1 MSTTGV
7 AAALHPVR
15 LTDWI
20 ILDNFLGKLLMR
32 HLKFAPSWLRFLII
46 FLLTMGILFR
56 FFNLDGKVYWHDE
69 TYTSLRIS
77 GYTINQAK
85 QQLFNNRVIRGESFA
100 QFQGANPKKSLNDT
114 IMTLAKEDSHH
125 PPLYYII
132 ARLWMEI
139 FGNSVTVIR
148 SLSAF
153 ISLLVFPCVYWLCR
167 ELFNVPLSVPGVA
180 IALMAISPIH
190 LVYAQEA
197 QEYILWLVTIL
208 LTSASLLRAMRLE
221 SQDKDE
227 LVKARQR
234 PDLFAIW
241 SIYTVTLA
249 ISLYTFLWSGFVAV
263 AHGIYVMSTAK
274 FQLTETVRPYLLA
287 SLVGF
292 LAFMPWITVVIG
304 EFFQFLIS
312 ADKTTTQSSL
322 IPIFTFLLMQLS
334 RIFFDVDLSLDNP
347 MSYLITPVFLTFV
360 GYSIYFLCQT
370 TNYKV
375 WFFLI
380 TLIVVPALPLIL
392 PSLIAGGIQSS
403 SEPYFIPSYLG
414 IQVTVAYLLAMQLYN
429 GSVSRRSIWHI
440 IMTLVIICGLISSK
454 VSSQAETWWNK
465 GMSYGNPQVAQ
476 IINQTTRPLLIS
488 GALGNNYGNVF
499 SLSYLLE
506 PKVRFLLV
514 NNQKIPK
521 IPDGFADIFLFNPS
535 DTWRETIEK
544 KYKFKTDIVYS
555 DKYYSVWKMAQ
566 PRKLRLRN
574 ISRRSAEKESK

>member
-1 MSTTGV
+1 M
-7 AAALHPVR
+7 H
-15 LTDWI
+15 
-20 ILDNFLGKLLMR
+20 

-46 FLLTMGILFR
+46 FLLVIGILFR
-56 FFNLDGKVYWHDE
+56 FFNLDSKVYWHDE

-77 GYTINQAK
+77 GYTITEVK
-85 QQLFNNRVIRGESFA
+85 QQIFNNRVIAGESFA
-100 QFQGANPKKSLNDT
+100 QFQGANQQKNLNDT

-132 ARLWMEI
+132 ARLWMQI
-139 FGNSVTVIR
+139 FGNSVTAIR
-148 SLSAF
+148 SLSVF

-167 ELFNVPLSVPGVA
+167 ELFNVPLSVPGVAMPAAGVA

-208 LTSASLLRAMRLE
+208 LSSASLLRAMRLE

-227 LVKARQR
+227 LVKERQR

-241 SIYTVTLA
+241 SIYAVTLA

-263 AHGIYVMSTAK
+263 AHGIYVMSIAK
-274 FQLTETVRPYLLA
+274 FQLTATVRTYLLA

-292 LAFMPWITVVIG
+292 LAFMPWITIVMG
-304 EFFQFLIS
+304 DFFQFLIS
-312 ADKTTTQSSL
+312 ADKITTQSSFV
-322 IPIFTFLLMQLS
+322 PIFAFLLMQLS
-334 RIFFDVDLSLDNP
+334 RIFFDIDLSLENFLG
-347 MSYLITPVFLTFV
+347 YLITLLFLTLI

-375 WFFLI
+375 WLFIIILI
-380 TLIVVPALPLIL
+380 IVPALPLIL
-392 PSLIAGGIQSS
+392 PDLIAGGIRSS
-403 SEPYFIPSYLG
+403 SEPYLIPSYLG
-414 IQVTVAYLLAMQLYN
+414 IQVAVAHLLATQLYN
-429 GSVSRRSIWHI
+429 GNVSRRSIWHI
-440 IMTLVIICGLISSK
+440 IMALVIICGLISYK

-488 GALGNNYGNVF
+488 DALGDNYGNVF

-521 IPDGFADIFLFNPS
+521 IPDGFANVFLFNPS

-544 KYKFKTDIVYS
+544 KYKVKTDVVYS
-555 DKYYSVWKMAQ
+555 DKYYLVWKLSKFSKS
-566 PRKLRLRN
+566 RRRN
-574 ISRRSAEKESK
+574 IPHNNKLSAS

>member
-1 MSTTGV
+1 
-7 AAALHPVR
+7 
-15 LTDWI
+15 
-20 ILDNFLGKLLMR
+20 MR

-46 FLLTMGILFR
+46 FLLAMGVLFR

-77 GYTINQAK
+77 GYTRTEVK
-85 QQLFNNRVIRGESFA
+85 QQIFNNRVIAGESFG
-100 QFQGANPKKSLNDT
+100 QFQGANQQKNLNDT

-132 ARLWMEI
+132 ARLWMQI
-139 FGNSVTVIR
+139 FGNSVTAIR
-148 SLSAF
+148 SLSVF

-208 LTSASLLRAMRLE
+208 LSSASLLRAMRLE

-227 LVKARQR
+227 LVKKRQR

-241 SIYTVTLA
+241 SIYAVTLA

-263 AHGIYVMSTAK
+263 AHGIYVMSIAK
-274 FQLTETVRPYLLA
+274 FQLTATVRTYLLA

-292 LAFMPWITVVIG
+292 LAFMPWITIVMG
-304 EFFQFLIS
+304 DFFQFLIS
-312 ADKTTTQSSL
+312 ADKITTQSSL
-322 IPIFTFLLMQLS
+322 RPIFPFLLMQLS
-334 RIFFDVDLSLDNP
+334 RIFFDIDLSLDN
-347 MSYLITPVFLTFV
+347 SLGYLITLLFLTLV

-375 WFFLI
+375 WLFI
-380 TLIVVPALPLIL
+380 IILIVVPALPLIL
-392 PSLIAGGIQSS
+392 PDLIVGGIRSS
-403 SEPYFIPSYLG
+403 SEPYLIPSYLG
-414 IQVTVAYLLAMQLYN
+414 IQVAVAYLLATQLYN
-429 GSVSRRSIWHI
+429 GNASRRSIWHI
-440 IMTLVIICGLISSK
+440 IMALVIICGLISYK

-488 GALGNNYGNVF
+488 DALGDNYGNVF

-514 NNQKIPK
+514 NNQKTPK
-521 IPDGFADIFLFNPS
+521 IPDGFADVFLFNPS

-544 KYKFKTDIVYS
+544 KYKLKTDIVYS
-555 DKYYSVWKMAQ
+555 DNYYSVWKLTKF
-566 PRKLRLRN
+566 PKLRRRN
-574 ISRRSAEKESK
+574 IPPNNKLSAS

>member
-1 MSTTGV
+1 
-7 AAALHPVR
+7 
-15 LTDWI
+15 
-20 ILDNFLGKLLMR
+20 MR
-32 HLKFAPSWLRFLII
+32 HLKFAPSWLRFLTI

-56 FFNLDGKVYWHDE
+56 FSNLDGKVFWQDE
-69 TYTSLRIS
+69 VYASLRIS
-77 GYTINQAK
+77 GYTINEAK
-85 QQLFNNRVIRGESFA
+85 QQLFNNRVIGKESFA
-100 QFQGANPKKSLNDT
+100 QFQGANPDKSLNDT
-114 IMTLAKEDSHH
+114 IMSLAKQDSQH

-139 FGNSVTVIR
+139 FGNSVTAIR
-148 SLSAF
+148 SLSAC

-167 ELFNVPLSVPGVA
+167 ELFNVPLSVPGVAMPAAGVA

-208 LTSASLLRAMRLE
+208 LSSASLLRAIRLE
-221 SQDKDE
+221 DE
-227 LVKARQR
+227 LAKERQK

-249 ISLYTFLWSGFVAV
+249 MSLYTFIWSAFVAV
-263 AHGIYVMSTAK
+263 AHGIYVMITAK
-274 FQLTETVRPYLLA
+274 FKFTETVRTYLLA

-304 EFFQFLIS
+304 EVFQFLIS
-312 ADKTTTQSSL
+312 ADKTTAQSDL
-322 IPIFTFLLMQLS
+322 IPIFPFLLMQLS
-334 RIFFDVDLSLDNP
+334 RIFFDIDLSSENSLG
-347 MSYLITPVFLTFV
+347 YLIALAFLTLV
-360 GYSIYFLCQT
+360 GYSIYFICQS

-375 WFFLI
+375 WSFII

-392 PSLIAGGIQSS
+392 PDLIVGSIRSS
-403 SEPYFIPSYLG
+403 TEAYLIPSYLG
-414 IQVTVAYLLAMQLYN
+414 IQLAVAYLLTMQLYN
-429 GSVSRRSIWHI
+429 GSGSRRSFWPI

-465 GMSYGNPQVAQ
+465 GMNYGNPQVAQ
-476 IINQTTRPLLIS
+476 IINQSNRPLLIS
-488 GALGNNYGNVF
+488 DAFSNNYGNVF

-521 IPDGFADIFLFNPS
+521 IPDGFTDVFLLNPS
-535 DTWRETIEK
+535 ETWGKTIEK
-544 KYKFKTDIVYS
+544 KYKFKTDIVYR
-555 DKYYSVWKMAQ
+555 DNYYSIWKLAKT
-566 PRKLRLRN
+566 RNLRQRN
-574 ISRRSAEKESK
+574 ISPNNQ

>member
-1 MSTTGV
+1 
-7 AAALHPVR
+7 
-15 LTDWI
+15 
-20 ILDNFLGKLLMR
+20 MR

-46 FLLTMGILFR
+46 LLLAMGILFR
-56 FFNLDGKVYWHDE
+56 FVNLDGKVYWHDE

-85 QQLFNNRVIRGESFA
+85 QRLFNNRVIGEESFA
-100 QFQGANPKKSLNDT
+100 QFQGANPEKSLNDT
-114 IMTLAKEDSHH
+114 IMSLAKEDPQH
-125 PPLYYII
+125 PPLYYVI

-139 FGNSVTVIR
+139 FGNSVTAIR

-208 LTSASLLRAMRLE
+208 LSSASLLQAMRLE
-221 SQDKDE
+221 SSDKDE
-227 LVKARQR
+227 LVKKRQR

-241 SIYTVTLA
+241 SIYAVTLA
-249 ISLYTFLWSGFVAV
+249 ISLYTFIWSAFVAV
-263 AHGIYVMSTAK
+263 AHGIYVISIAK
-274 FQLTETVRPYLLA
+274 FQLTETARTYLIA

-292 LAFMPWITVVIG
+292 LAFMPWLTIVLG
-304 EFFQFLIS
+304 NFFKFLIS

-322 IPIFTFLLMQLS
+322 VPIFPFLQMQLS
-334 RIFFDVDLSLDNP
+334 RIFFDIDLSSNNRLG
-347 MSYLITPVFLTFV
+347 YFITLFILTLV
-360 GYSIYFLCQT
+360 GYSIYFICRT

-403 SEPYFIPSYLG
+403 TEPYLIPSYLG
-414 IQVTVAYLLAMQLYN
+414 IQVTVAYLLATQLYN
-429 GSVSRRSIWHI
+429 GSVSRRSIWQI
-440 IMTLVIICGLISSK
+440 IMALVIICGLISSK

-488 GALGNNYGNVF
+488 DALGNNFGNVF

-506 PKVRFLLV
+506 PKVRFILV
-514 NNQKIPK
+514 NNQKVPN
-521 IPDGFADIFLFNPS
+521 IPDGFADVFLLNPS
-535 DTWRETIEK
+535 DSWREKIEK
-544 KYKFKTDIVYS
+544 KYKLKTDIIS
-555 DKYYSVWKMAQ
+555 SENYYSVWKLVKS
-566 PRKLRLRN
+566 PKLR
-574 ISRRSAEKESK
+574 

>member
-1 MSTTGV
+1 
-7 AAALHPVR
+7 
-15 LTDWI
+15 
-20 ILDNFLGKLLMR
+20 MR

-46 FLLTMGILFR
+46 FLLVIGILFR
-56 FFNLDGKVYWHDE
+56 FFNLDSKVYWHDE

-77 GYTINQAK
+77 GYTITEVR
-85 QQLFNNRVIRGESFA
+85 QQIFNNRVIAGESFA
-100 QFQGANPKKSLNDT
+100 QFQGANQQKNLNDT
-114 IMTLAKEDSHH
+114 IMSLAKEDSHH

-139 FGNSVTVIR
+139 FGNSVTAIR
-148 SLSAF
+148 SLSVF

-208 LTSASLLRAMRLE
+208 LSSASLLRAMRLE

-227 LVKARQR
+227 LVKKRQR

-241 SIYTVTLA
+241 SIYAVTLA

-263 AHGIYVMSTAK
+263 AHGIYVMSIAK
-274 FQLTETVRPYLLA
+274 FQLTATVRTYLLA

-292 LAFMPWITVVIG
+292 LAFMPWITIVIG
-304 EFFQFLIS
+304 NFFQFLIS
-312 ADKTTTQSSL
+312 ADKITTQSSL
-322 IPIFTFLLMQLS
+322 IPIFPFLLMQLS
-334 RIFFDVDLSLDNP
+334 RIFFDIDLSLDNP
-347 MSYLITPVFLTFV
+347 LGYLITPLFLTLV
-360 GYSIYFLCQT
+360 GYSIYFICQT

-375 WFFLI
+375 WLFIIILI
-380 TLIVVPALPLIL
+380 IVPALPLIL
-392 PSLIAGGIQSS
+392 PDLIAGGIQLS
-403 SEPYFIPSYLG
+403 SEPYLIPSYLG
-414 IQVTVAYLLAMQLYN
+414 IQVAVAYLLATQLYN
-429 GSVSRRSIWHI
+429 GNVSRRSIWHI
-440 IMTLVIICGLISSK
+440 IMALVIICGLISYK

-465 GMSYGNPQVAQ
+465 GMNYGNPQVAQ

-488 GALGNNYGNVF
+488 DALGDNYGNVF

-506 PKVRFLLV
+506 PKVRFMLV
-514 NNQKIPK
+514 NNQKIPE
-521 IPDGFADIFLFNPS
+521 IPDGFADVFLFNPS

-544 KYKFKTDIVYS
+544 KYKVKTDIVYS
-555 DKYYSVWKMAQ
+555 DNYYSV
-566 PRKLRLRN
+566 RKLTKFSKPRRRN
-574 ISRRSAEKESK
+574 IPPSNKLSAS

>member
-1 MSTTGV
+1 
-7 AAALHPVR
+7 
-15 LTDWI
+15 
-20 ILDNFLGKLLMR
+20 MR

-46 FLLTMGILFR
+46 FLLAMGILFR
-56 FFNLDGKVYWHDE
+56 FFNLDGKVFWHDE
-69 TYTSLRIS
+69 IYTSLRIS

-85 QQLFNNRVIRGESFA
+85 QEIFNNRVITGESFA
-100 QFQGANPKKSLNDT
+100 QFQGANKQKSLNAT
-114 IMTLAKEDSHH
+114 IMTLAKEDPYH
-125 PPLYYII
+125 PPFYYII
-132 ARLWMEI
+132 AKLWMEI
-139 FGNSVTVIR
+139 FGNSVTAIR

-208 LTSASLLRAMRLE
+208 LSSASLLRAMRLE
-221 SQDKDE
+221 SQDKNE
-227 LVKARQR
+227 PVKERQR

-241 SIYTVTLA
+241 SIYAVTLA
-249 ISLYTFLWSGFVAV
+249 ISLYTFLWSVFVAV
-263 AHGIYVMSTAK
+263 AHGIYVMLTAK
-274 FQLTETVRPYLLA
+274 FQLTETVRTYLLA

-292 LAFMPWITVVIG
+292 LAFMPWITIVMG
-304 EFFQFLIS
+304 DFFQFLIS
-312 ADKTTTQSSL
+312 ADKTITQSNL
-322 IPIFTFLLMQLS
+322 MPVFPFLLMQLS
-334 RIFFDVDLSLDNP
+334 RIFFDIDLNPDN
-347 MSYLITPVFLTFV
+347 SFNYLITSIFLILV
-360 GYSIYFLCQT
+360 GYSIYFLCLT

-392 PSLIAGGIQSS
+392 SNAGGIQSS
-403 SEPYFIPSYLG
+403 TEAYLIPSYLG
-414 IQVTVAYLLAMQLYN
+414 IQVTVAYLLATQLYN
-429 GSVSRRSIWHI
+429 GSLSRRSIWHI
-440 IMTLVIICGLISSK
+440 IMALVIICGLISSK

-488 GALGNNYGNVF
+488 DALGNNYGNVF

-521 IPDGFADIFLFNPS
+521 IPDGFADVFLLNPS
-535 DTWRETIEK
+535 DTWHEKIEK
-544 KYKFKTDIVYS
+544 KYKLKTDIVYS
-555 DKYYSVWKMAQ
+555 DKYYSVWKLAKMT
-566 PRKLRLRN
+566 KLRRRN
-574 ISRRSAEKESK
+574 IPPNNKLSASL